1 MGIGIPVHLLATYV
15 LALKRVG
22 AGGLSGWQSPLGDN
36 PAYWEGEGYVSLPL
50 SRAIT
55 ENESGSQTGQALF
68 YFDPDTSAGQG
79 AEGGQLPKA
88 SDKCLVDGV
97 EFEVIA
103 VRPPNSLID
112 YWKIELKTGAS

>member
-1 MGIGIPVHLLATYV
+1 MGIGIPVHLLATHV
-15 LALKRVG
+15 LALKRVSG
-22 AGGLSGWQSPLGDN
+22 GGLSGWQGGSAPSE
-36 PAYWEGEGYVSLPL
+36 PYWTGEGYVSLPL

-68 YFDPDTSAGQG
+68 YYES
-79 AEGGQLPKA
+79 EGGQLPKA

-97 EFEVIA
+97 EFEVLA

-112 YWKIELKTGAS
+112 YWKLELKTGAS